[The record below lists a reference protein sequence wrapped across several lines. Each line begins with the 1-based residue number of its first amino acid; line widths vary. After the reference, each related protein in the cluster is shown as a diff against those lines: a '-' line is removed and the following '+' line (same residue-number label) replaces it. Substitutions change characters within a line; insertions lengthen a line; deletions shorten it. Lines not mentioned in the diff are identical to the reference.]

1 MNPEPDRNCPMRL
14 TDILQAACVKVP
26 LAADSKEQ
34 AIYELVDLLADQ
46 VGIENRDQLKKA
58 VWQRE
63 LTRTTGIGHGVGI
76 PHGKSEGISKLCMAI
91 GRTAKPIEFGSIDR
105 KPVDLILLL
114 ASPADQTGPHI
125 QALATISRMLTDS
138 AFRGA
143 IRAAVSSSE
152 LYRIISEQETK
163 EVVS

>member
-1 MNPEPDRNCPMRL
+1 MRL
-14 TDILQAACVKVP
+14 TDILQAECVKVP
-26 LAADSKEQ
+26 LESDSKEH
-34 AIYELVDLLADQ
+34 AIYELVDVLADQ

-76 PHGKSEGISKLCMAI
+76 PHGKSEGITKLCMAI

-125 QALATISRMLTDS
+125 QALATISRMLTNAD
-138 AFRGA
+138 FRGA
-143 IRAAVSSSE
+143 IRTAASGQS
-152 LYRIISEQETK
+152 LYQIICEHEAK
-163 EVVS
+163 EVVG